1 MTDFKDLNSTAKGQA
16 VATQYAKDKYATR
29 PDIRLAKNLRDKA
42 WRRKTGKVPYT
53 HTKSESEMIAEYLAK
68 HQLKDNH
75 GRKISR
81 EFI

>member
-1 MTDFKDLNSTAKGQA
+1 MNPFIDLNSTPEGQA
-16 VATQYAKDKYATR
+16 IANQYTKDKYASK

-68 HQLKDNH
+68 HQLKAHHD
-75 GRKISR
+75 ITT
-81 EFI
+81 

>member
-1 MTDFKDLNSTAKGQA
+1 MNPFKDLNSTPQAKQIA
-16 VATQYAKDKYATR
+16 NEYCKQQYATR

-68 HQLKDNH
+68 HQLKDIKCNSQH
-75 GRKISR
+75 
-81 EFI
+81 

>member
-1 MTDFKDLNSTAKGQA
+1 MNVLKATNSTPEALA
-16 VATQYAKDKYATR
+16 IANQYAKDKYASS

-68 HQLKDNH
+68 HQLKDSH
-75 GRKISR
+75 DITT
-81 EFI
+81 

>member
-1 MTDFKDLNSTAKGQA
+1 MTDFIDLNSTPQGQA
-16 VATQYAKDKYATR
+16 VATQYAKDKYASK

-68 HQLKDNH
+68 HQSKDITCNSQH
-75 GRKISR
+75 
-81 EFI
+81 

>member
-1 MTDFKDLNSTAKGQA
+1 MNPFKDLNSTPEGLA
-16 VATQYAKDKYATR
+16 VANEYCKQQYATR

-68 HQLKDNH
+68 HQLKDSTCNSQH
-75 GRKISR
+75 
-81 EFI
+81 

>member
-1 MTDFKDLNSTAKGQA
+1 MNPFIDLNSTPEGQA
-16 VATQYAKDKYATR
+16 IANQYVKDKYAAR

-68 HQLKDNH
+68 HQSKDIICNSQH
-75 GRKISR
+75 
-81 EFI
+81 